1 MNAVPTMKKLR
12 NIIIATIALALSFS
26 FADSYF
32 EISKNLD
39 VFAALYKEVN
49 TQYVDETDP
58 SKLMRTCIDGML
70 KTLDPYTN
78 YISESQIENYRLQNS
93 EKLVGIGIHFEIMDS
108 IPVVTD
114 VIKDLPADKEGLKI
128 GDKILEIDNRSVQ
141 KRSYDEVSQIL
152 RGQTGTAVNLIVK
165 KPSSETKTI
174 TLLRQEFQ
182 ETNVPFYGM
191 LTKDIGCINLK
202 VFNPNAGKDVKE
214 AYEKLKKENPDLK
227 GIILDLRG
235 NPGGLLTE
243 AVNVVNVFVEKNKLV
258 VTTKG
263 KVAEWNATYKTLNDA
278 TDGKIPV
285 VVITDSHSASASEI
299 VSGCIQDYDRGV
311 IVGQK
316 TYGKGLVQVTKNLSY
331 NTMLKV
337 TTAKYYIPSGRCIQA
352 INYAE
357 RNEDGSVKRMPD
369 SLKHS
374 FKTQAGRKVWDGG
387 GVDPDLPIQKTELS
401 PVTQALLAK
410 HILFDYATEYKRT
423 HDSIPPAASFKLAEN
438 DYNNFI
444 AFAKGKDYSYK
455 TESDKL
461 LDKLKEIATE
471 EKYFEAMK
479 SDFEDVKKK
488 METEKLSDLLKYKTE
503 IAQLLE
509 SEICGRYFYVKGKI
523 EKSLQ
528 NDPLAVKAIDL
539 LHTPTEYND
548 LLVSKK

>member
-1 MNAVPTMKKLR
+1 MKKLR

-152 RGQTGTAVNLIVK
+152 RGQTGTAVTLLVK
-165 KPSSETKTI
+165 KPTSETNTI

-214 AYEKLKKENPDLK
+214 AYEKIKKENPDLK

-410 HILFDYATEYKRT
+410 HILFNYATEYKLK
-423 HDSIPPAASFKLAEN
+423 HDSIPPAASFKLSEN

-461 LDKLKEIATE
+461 LDKLKEVATE
-471 EKYFEAMK
+471 EKYFDAMK
-479 SDFEDVKKK
+479 NDFEDVKKK
-488 METEKLSDLLKYKTE
+488 MEAEKLSDLLKYKTE

-528 NDPLAVKAIDL
+528 NDPLAVKAINL

>member
-1 MNAVPTMKKLR
+1 MNAAPTMKKLR

-152 RGQTGTAVNLIVK
+152 RGQTGTAVTLLVK
-165 KPSSETKTI
+165 KPTSETNTI

-214 AYEKLKKENPDLK
+214 AYEKIKKENPDLK

-410 HILFDYATEYKRT
+410 HILFNYATEYKLK
-423 HDSIPPAASFKLAEN
+423 HDSIPPAASFKLSEN

-461 LDKLKEIATE
+461 LDKLKEVATE
-471 EKYFEAMK
+471 EKYFDAMK
-479 SDFEDVKKK
+479 NDFEDVKKK
-488 METEKLSDLLKYKTE
+488 MEAEKLSDLLKYKTE

>member
-1 MNAVPTMKKLR
+1 
-12 NIIIATIALALSFS
+12 
-26 FADSYF
+26 
-32 EISKNLD
+32 
-39 VFAALYKEVN
+39 
-49 TQYVDETDP
+49 
-58 SKLMRTCIDGML
+58 
-70 KTLDPYTN
+70 
-78 YISESQIENYRLQNS
+78 
-93 EKLVGIGIHFEIMDS
+93 
-108 IPVVTD
+108 
-114 VIKDLPADKEGLKI
+114 
-128 GDKILEIDNRSVQ
+128 
-141 KRSYDEVSQIL
+141 
-152 RGQTGTAVNLIVK
+152 
-165 KPSSETKTI
+165 
-174 TLLRQEFQ
+174 
-182 ETNVPFYGM
+182 M

-214 AYEKLKKENPDLK
+214 AYEKIKKENPDLK

-410 HILFDYATEYKRT
+410 HILFNYATEYKLK
-423 HDSIPPAASFKLAEN
+423 HDSIPPAASFKLSEN

-461 LDKLKEIATE
+461 LDKLKEVATE
-471 EKYFEAMK
+471 EKYFDAMK
-479 SDFEDVKKK
+479 NDFEDVKKK
-488 METEKLSDLLKYKTE
+488 MEAEKLSDLLKYKTE